1 VKVLALLLVAAAPV
15 QAQAQSTAALEECTR
30 RVAQQAD
37 VGTCLLRAQRAAS
50 DEMLALVQRVRDAAD
65 DLERVTGRPGPAAA
79 LVASQREF
87 ERYVDGQCRLVHAF
101 YASGNGADQAALGC
115 EVDLLRQRAAAL
127 RALLPA
133 PR

>member
-1 VKVLALLLVAAAPV
+1 VKGLALLLMVAAPV
-15 QAQAQSTAALEECTR
+15 QAAQSTMALDECTR
-30 RVAQQAD
+30 RVAQQTEM
-37 VGTCLLRAQRAAS
+37 GTCLLQAQRAAS
-50 DEMLALVQRVRDAAD
+50 DEMLALVQQVRDAAER
-65 DLERVTGRPGPAAA
+65 LERVTGRPGPAAA
-79 LVASQREF
+79 LVVSQRDF